1 MRHHL
6 TLVLTFVALE
16 FAALAL
22 AVGGLSIV
30 REAGYEWSI
39 NSWVVL
45 AAFLVL
51 IAALVS
57 AALRPANPG
66 NRFWPDILVGAL
78 LFTVLLVVPLFA
90 LLALHAVGVGSD
102 DGQSTPFD
110 EVFPDLL
117 AIALTMGPAF
127 GAVVGLLNWMFR
139 RTFPFATRWLGGRG
153 RSALPK

>member
-1 MRHHL
+1 MVNQ
-6 TLVLTFVALE
+6 LVGCPRSVPRAHRS
-16 FAALAL
+16 A
-22 AVGGLSIV
+22 SV
-30 REAGYEWSI
+30 RCSSAGEPREP
-39 NSWVVL
+39 L
-45 AAFLVL
+45 
-51 IAALVS
+51 
-57 AALRPANPG
+57 
-66 NRFWPDILVGAL
+66 WPDILVGAL

-153 RSALPK
+153 RPALPK